1 MKLLVLFFF
10 LLAANDVGIVA
21 GWRVDQA
28 RLPLPPPP
36 RCLPVASSDSGSEEL
51 EVRPQPIGFQRF
63 SDGSISGGSNQYRCM
78 SRLLLVWGICEI
90 YSVGCLWFAFGSDRR
105 WRTLIDWISTYSRDL
120 VVILVFFKGLCARLV
135 VQLVPVSLVISLYAS
150 VYGFNLSIISMFYKK
165 KTRPILSNMA
175 NIRRGPVVQLPFW
188 ADPIKLFVNLG
199 RPSGSL
205 VTQLAL
211 DPAEFFF
218 FARSGDG
225 LAGEAENIAHLLL
238 QPSR

>member
-1 MKLLVLFFF
+1 
-10 LLAANDVGIVA
+10 
-21 GWRVDQA
+21 
-28 RLPLPPPP
+28 
-36 RCLPVASSDSGSEEL
+36 
-51 EVRPQPIGFQRF
+51 
-63 SDGSISGGSNQYRCM
+63 
-78 SRLLLVWGICEI
+78 
-90 YSVGCLWFAFGSDRR
+90 
-105 WRTLIDWISTYSRDL
+105 
-120 VVILVFFKGLCARLV
+120 
-135 VQLVPVSLVISLYAS
+135 
-150 VYGFNLSIISMFYKK
+150 MFYQK